1 MIKNTPGKKKTLMLE
16 DKRKMQRLAGIL
28 KESMFYEAA
37 PEEEEPLPDAPVD
50 DAPDMGSE
58 PPMDDMGGDDLGG
71 DMGAPANDMPA
82 GPEGMEN
89 PQVEKMVDLFRQFL
103 SDQMANGALDIQ
115 ADGTE
120 SVPPADFGG
129 DEGLSDEVPAPEGGE
144 GMEMEDEPE
153 DAPPGL
159 QKEAVPIPSARRG
172 DPVKEKYN
180 QLEEELF
187 ESVMRRVRKEMAPK
201 GKPAPTKKSN
211 TNFPLF

>member
-1 MIKNTPGKKKTLMLE
+1 MNKNTPGKKKELMLE

-37 PEEEEPLPDAPVD
+37 PEDEEPLPDAPVD
-50 DAPDMGSE
+50 DAAPDMGSE

-71 DMGAPANDMPA
+71 DMGAPAGDMPA

-159 QKEAVPIPSARRG
+159 QKEAVPLPSARRG
-172 DPVKEKYN
+172 DPVKEKYS

-187 ESVMRRVRKEMAPK
+187 ESVMKRVRKEMAPK
-201 GKPAPTKKSN
+201 GKTAPTKKK
-211 TNFPLF
+211 

>member
-1 MIKNTPGKKKTLMLE
+1 MNKNTPGKKKELMLE

-37 PEEEEPLPDAPVD
+37 PEDEEPLPDAPVD
-50 DAPDMGSE
+50 DAAPDMGSE

-71 DMGAPANDMPA
+71 DMGAPAGDMPA
-82 GPEGMEN
+82 GPDGIEDPEIEELIN
-89 PQVEKMVDLFRQFL
+89 ILRP
-103 SDQMANGALDIQ
+103 ALKQ
-115 ADGTE
+115 AVADGAIVLQKDATKD
-120 SVPPADFGG
+120 VPAPDFGG

-159 QKEAVPIPSARRG
+159 QKEAVPLPSARRG
-172 DPVKEKYN
+172 DPVKEKYS

-187 ESVMRRVRKEMAPK
+187 ESVMKRVRKEMAPK
-201 GKPAPTKKSN
+201 GKTAPTKKK
-211 TNFPLF
+211 